1 MQEFDELD
9 QKILAILQQNART
22 PISKIA
28 KQINRSRTAVQARL
42 HKLETK
48 GVILGYRVELAST
61 QKASE
66 ALVTVYMYDRLEQH
80 SVVEA
85 LKRFPEVS
93 RCYRISGDADLLVEL
108 AQASHERI
116 QYICKQ
122 LWNHENVRLTETV
135 FILEPLI

>member
-1 MQEFDELD
+1 MQESDELD
-9 QKILAILQQNART
+9 QKIIAILQQNART
-22 PISKIA
+22 PISEIA

-42 HKLETK
+42 HKLEAK

-61 QKASE
+61 QKASA
-66 ALVTVYMYDRLEQH
+66 ALVTVYMHDRLESY

-93 RCYRISGDADLLVEL
+93 RCHRISGDADLLVEL
-108 AQASHERI
+108 SQTSHERI

-122 LWNHENVRLTETV
+122 LWDHENVRLTETV

>member
-1 MQEFDELD
+1 MLESDELD

-22 PISKIA
+22 PISEIA

-42 HKLETK
+42 NKLETK
-48 GVILGYRVELAST
+48 GVILGYRVELYNMQRA
-61 QKASE
+61 A
-66 ALVTVYMYDRLEQH
+66 AAIITVYMHDRLDP
-80 SVVEA
+80 SNVVNA
-85 LKRFPEVS
+85 LRLFPEVL

-108 AQASHERI
+108 GQTSHERI

-135 FILEPLI
+135 FIMEALM